1 MAHKAKRLK
10 NKKRLKNRRPPSLL
24 QKQSNANTVKV
35 NVNNKFI
42 LNRRRQNLREVRRAL
57 PGSKSLQGYSRYGI
71 PELNSQS
78 ALLNSTMMS
87 QFNNF
92 RTEIENSRRD
102 FQAEQNAFLQR
113 AQQNQNVAAAFG
125 GGANVGLGGAG
136 AGAGAGAGNAGAGA
150 GLPALAR
157 PPPNPSPGARPGLN
171 QPDPFAAQNQIA
183 NPFQPGSGQ
192 MQRTPQQR
200 LFAQ

>member
-1 MAHKAKRLK
+1 
-10 NKKRLKNRRPPSLL
+10 
-24 QKQSNANTVKV
+24 
-35 NVNNKFI
+35 
-42 LNRRRQNLREVRRAL
+42 
-57 PGSKSLQGYSRYGI
+57 
-71 PELNSQS
+71 
-78 ALLNSTMMS
+78 MMS

-92 RTEIENSRRD
+92 RTEIENSKRD

-113 AQQNQNVAAAFG
+113 AQQNQNVAAAVG
-125 GGANVGLGGAG
+125 GGAGVGLGGANV
-136 AGAGAGAGNAGAGA
+136 GAGAGAGNAGAGA

>member
-1 MAHKAKRLK
+1 
-10 NKKRLKNRRPPSLL
+10 
-24 QKQSNANTVKV
+24 
-35 NVNNKFI
+35 
-42 LNRRRQNLREVRRAL
+42 
-57 PGSKSLQGYSRYGI
+57 
-71 PELNSQS
+71 
-78 ALLNSTMMS
+78 MMS

-136 AGAGAGAGNAGAGA
+136 AGAGAGAGGNAGPGP

>member
-1 MAHKAKRLK
+1 
-10 NKKRLKNRRPPSLL
+10 
-24 QKQSNANTVKV
+24 
-35 NVNNKFI
+35 
-42 LNRRRQNLREVRRAL
+42 
-57 PGSKSLQGYSRYGI
+57 
-71 PELNSQS
+71 
-78 ALLNSTMMS
+78 MMS

-92 RTEIENSRRD
+92 RTEIENSKRD

-150 GLPALAR
+150 GAGGGPGPRLPALAR
-157 PPPNPSPGARPGLN
+157 PPSNLSPGARPGLN
-171 QPDPFAAQNQIA
+171 QPDPFAAQNQIG

>member
-1 MAHKAKRLK
+1 M
-10 NKKRLKNRRPPSLL
+10 L

-92 RTEIENSRRD
+92 RTEIENSKRD

-136 AGAGAGAGNAGAGA
+136 AGAGNAGAGA
-150 GLPALAR
+150 GGGANAGGGNALPALNQ
-157 PPPNPSPGARPGLN
+157 PPAIPSPGVRPSPGAH
-171 QPDPFAAQNQIA
+171 PFAFA
-183 NPFQPGSGQ
+183 NGNQ

-200 LFAQ
+200 LCAQ